1 MKILFLH
8 PNFPAQ
14 FKHIAAFAA
23 QTGFEV
29 KFLCQ
34 THFGRSLKGVER
46 IALKRSASKEE
57 LDKKNLPIF
66 ERALELALQYRAG
79 MISIKNSGWI
89 PDVVVS
95 HSGWGCGIYAK
106 EIFSRSKFFAYSEW
120 WFEPSSPFFHYD
132 ASNSDLGV
140 SSESVQK
147 AWLRNQHMSFEL
159 ALADKI
165 ITPTN
170 WQRSQLPKLF
180 RDNCCLI
187 FDGINL
193 DIFNTND
200 LITNDYCK
208 ITYGTRGMDPMR
220 CFPQFIRAIPELI
233 RRKPSISIE
242 IAGRDEAFYGRGKPK
257 GGSFESW
264 KSWACHY
271 LETHNVATNV
281 RWVGH
286 LNLNDY
292 TKWLKSSH
300 CHVYLSHPFV
310 TSWSLIEAYC
320 IGAPIVTSDIEAT
333 REICET
339 EKGVWYADHRN
350 NGEIV
355 DAIINCTNNYGSLKL
370 ESQIRARFL
379 TRFSMDLSHELWR
392 RLWLV

>member
-1 MKILFLH
+1 
-8 PNFPAQ
+8 
-14 FKHIAAFAA
+14 
-23 QTGFEV
+23 
-29 KFLCQ
+29 
-34 THFGRSLKGVER
+34 
-46 IALKRSASKEE
+46 
-57 LDKKNLPIF
+57 
-66 ERALELALQYRAG
+66 
-79 MISIKNSGWI
+79 
-89 PDVVVS
+89 
-95 HSGWGCGIYAK
+95 
-106 EIFSRSKFFAYSEW
+106 
-120 WFEPSSPFFHYD
+120 
-132 ASNSDLGV
+132 
-140 SSESVQK
+140 
-147 AWLRNQHMSFEL
+147 
-159 ALADKI
+159 
-165 ITPTN
+165 
-170 WQRSQLPKLF
+170 
-180 RDNCCLI
+180 
-187 FDGINL
+187 
-193 DIFNTND
+193 
-200 LITNDYCK
+200 
-208 ITYGTRGMDPMR
+208 MDPMR

-264 KSWACHY
+264 KSWACDY

-281 RWVGH
+281 KWVGH

-370 ESQIRARFL
+370 ESQIKARFL
-379 TRFSMDLSHELWR
+379 ARFSMDLSHELWR